1 MPRVPSLENIF
12 WNLKTR
18 LNNYLGRDDIII
30 APGVPITDLLVSL
43 PLTEIRRVYLLI
55 EFLHRTSTLEGVR
68 HLLSDV
74 DFMNEFSSEFGL
86 DRDGF
91 YSLVE
96 RELSRRAW
104 PFKRSAGTPA
114 YVVLQIEVDTN
125 EDVTV
130 SRDSLLAVIRGKD
143 YYPVIT
149 AGDSVILTPYYER
162 DSLPGERVYYIDVP
176 FQSVELGVK
185 LSDFL
190 SVGSNVQ
197 LNYVSPDLPI
207 SNKIATVVHF
217 RDGSPGET
225 LEDFVDRL
233 RSFYY
238 VSGGFSLDLYLRSLL
253 SDFGVEDFRVVYK
266 GDPYFSPRPFGVDV
280 WVKVPYVS
288 VTLTYYGG
296 GDKWLGPI
304 PDSRWSPSGYSSPR
318 NYPFKNSVF
327 DPDTTY
333 GKCNPVIPSLQS
345 YISSNSLL
353 AVFPKNYVLI
363 RKAEP
368 IYVKEIKL
376 TGLNLYPSY
385 SVDDVIND
393 LKVSLKNYLK
403 TRKIGERVTSSD
415 ILRIVLEHPGVDDC
429 SGATFVKFAT
439 SPSGN
444 TAYNFPAETEILS
457 PDKVSEYVD
466 CVDELEIT
474 SR

>member
-12 WNLKTR
+12 GNLKTR
-18 LNNYLGRDDIII
+18 LNDYLGRNDIIV

-55 EFLHRTSTLEGVR
+55 EFLHRTSTLEGIR

-114 YVVLQIEVDTN
+114 YVVLKIMVDTN
-125 EDVTV
+125 TNITI

-149 AGDSVILTPYYER
+149 AGDSAEFTPFE
-162 DSLPGERVYYIDVP
+162 ENKNYYINVP
-176 FQSVELGVK
+176 FRSIETGIK

-190 SVGSNVQ
+190 SGGLSSTSVQ

-288 VTLTYYGG
+288 VTLTYYPSNNSDG
-296 GDKWLGPI
+296 WLGPS
-304 PDSRWSPSGYSSPR
+304 PDSKWSPSGYSSPR

-327 DPDTTY
+327 DPDTTQ
-333 GKCNPVIPSLQS
+333 GKCNPIIPSLQA
-345 YISSNSLL
+345 YISNNSLL

-376 TGLNLYPSY
+376 SGLNLYPSY

-429 SGATFVKFAT
+429 SNAYFTQFAT
-439 SPSGN
+439 SPDGN
-444 TAYNFPAETEILS
+444 TSGSFPTRTEILS

-474 SR
+474 RW

>member
-12 WNLKTR
+12 GKLKER
-18 LNNYLGRDDIII
+18 LNDYLGRNDIIV

-74 DFMNEFSSEFGL
+74 DFMNEFGSEFGL
-86 DRDGF
+86 DRSGF

-96 RELSRRAW
+96 REVSRKAW

-114 YVVLQIEVDTN
+114 YVVLKIKVDTDTN
-125 EDVTV
+125 VTIR
-130 SRDSLLAVIRGKD
+130 RDSLLAVIRGKD

-149 AGDSVILTPYYER
+149 SGDSAVFAPYSE
-162 DSLPGERVYYIDVP
+162 GGAHYINVP
-176 FQSVELGVK
+176 FQSFELGVK

-190 SVGSNVQ
+190 STGSSVQ
-197 LNYVSPDLPI
+197 LNYVSSDLPI

-217 RDGSPGET
+217 RDGSTGES
-225 LEDFVDRL
+225 LEEFIDRL

-253 SDFGVEDFRVVYK
+253 SDFGVEDFKVVYK

-296 GDKWLGPI
+296 GSPWLGPS
-304 PDSRWSPSGYSSPR
+304 PDSKWEASGYSSPR

-327 DPDTTY
+327 DPDTTSNT
-333 GKCNPVIPSLQS
+333 CNPIIPSLQS

-353 AVFPKNYVLI
+353 AIFPKNYVLI

-376 TGLNLYPSY
+376 TGLVLYPSY
-385 SVDDVIND
+385 STEEVKSD
-393 LKVSLKNYLK
+393 LAESLKNYLK

-429 SGATFVKFAT
+429 SSATFVKYAT
-439 SPSGN
+439 SPSGG
-444 TAYNFPAETEILS
+444 ASSNFPSGTGILS

-466 CVDELEIT
+466 CVDSLTI
-474 SR
+474 SVGQ

>member
-12 WNLKTR
+12 GNLKTR

-96 RELSRRAW
+96 REISRRAW

-114 YVVLQIEVDTN
+114 YVVLKIKVDGSEN
-125 EDVTV
+125 VTIR
-130 SRDSLLAVIRGKD
+130 RDSLLAVIRGKD

-149 AGDSVILTPYYER
+149 SGDSAVFTPYSE
-162 DSLPGERVYYIDVP
+162 GGTYYINVP
-176 FQSVELGVK
+176 FQSVELGVR

-190 SVGSNVQ
+190 SKDSSVQ
-197 LNYVSPDLPI
+197 LNYVSSDLPI
-207 SNKIATVVHF
+207 SNKIATVVYF
-217 RDGSPGET
+217 RDGNTGET
-225 LEDFVDRL
+225 LEEFVDRL

-253 SDFGVEDFRVVYK
+253 SDFGVEDFKVVYK

-288 VTLTYYGG
+288 VTLIYYGAG
-296 GDKWLGPI
+296 SQWLGP
-304 PDSRWSPSGYSSPR
+304 SPNSKWGTSGYSAPR
-318 NYPFKNSVF
+318 NYPFSNSVF
-327 DPDTTY
+327 DPDTTNNT
-333 GKCNPVIPSLQS
+333 CNPIIPSLQS
-345 YISSNSLL
+345 YISNNSLL
-353 AVFPKNYVLI
+353 SIFPKNYVLI

-368 IYVKEIKL
+368 IYVKEIQL
-376 TGLNLYPSY
+376 SDLVLYPSY
-385 SVDDVIND
+385 SVDEVKND
-393 LKVSLKNYLK
+393 LAESLKNYLK

-429 SGATFVKFAT
+429 SGATFKTFVT
-439 SPSGN
+439 YPSEN
-444 TAYNFPAETEILS
+444 NAYNFPAGTGILS

-466 CVDELEIT
+466 CADSLTISVVY
-474 SR
+474 

>member
-12 WNLKTR
+12 GNLKER
-18 LNNYLGRDDIII
+18 LNGYLGRDDIIV

-68 HLLSDV
+68 HLLSDL

-96 RELSRRAW
+96 REISRKAW

-114 YVVLQIEVDTN
+114 YVVLKIKVDSDT
-125 EDVTV
+125 EITIR
-130 SRDSLLAVIRGKD
+130 RDSLLAVIRGKD

-149 AGDSVILTPYYER
+149 SGDSAVFTPYS
-162 DSLPGERVYYIDVP
+162 DGSVYYIDVP
-176 FQSVELGVK
+176 FQSVELGAK

-190 SVGSNVQ
+190 SVNSSVQ
-197 LNYVSPDLPI
+197 LNYVSSDLPI

-217 RDGSPGET
+217 RDGNTGES
-225 LEDFVDRL
+225 LEEFIDRL

-288 VTLTYYGG
+288 VNLTYRGG
-296 GDKWLGPI
+296 GNQWLGPN
-304 PDSRWSPSGYSSPR
+304 PDSSWDWNPDNYSAPR
-318 NYPFKNSVF
+318 NHPFKNSVF
-327 DPDTTY
+327 DPDTTSN
-333 GKCNPVIPSLQS
+333 KCNPIIPSLQS

-353 AVFPKNYVLI
+353 AIFPKNYVLI

-368 IYVKEIKL
+368 IYVKKIKL
-376 TGLNLYPSY
+376 TGLVLYPSY
-385 SVDDVIND
+385 SVGEVKSD
-393 LKVSLKNYLK
+393 LTESLKNYLK

-429 SGATFVKFAT
+429 SGATFVSFVKT
-439 SPSGN
+439 PSDSSAI
-444 TAYNFPAETEILS
+444 TFPPKTEILS

-466 CVDELEIT
+466 CADSLDIDIPVGQ
-474 SR
+474 